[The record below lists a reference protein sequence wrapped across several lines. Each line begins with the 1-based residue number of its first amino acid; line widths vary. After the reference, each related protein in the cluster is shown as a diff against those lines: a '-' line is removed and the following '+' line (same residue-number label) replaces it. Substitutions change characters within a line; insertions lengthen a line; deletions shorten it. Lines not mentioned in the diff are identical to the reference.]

1 MVGSAAKGQLSS
13 TSRQM
18 TETLSRHCAWRSVL
32 AGLVLGVIASGCAR
46 TTSATPK
53 SFDGE
58 SSALTQTVVVPTLD
72 TPIPQ
77 GKSAIWCSSFQLAW
91 NRLKDDLAKG
101 PVQVKGAQTVA
112 DRLNR
117 ALVSEADLDPSA
129 YYAAAGFVK
138 DHIFET
144 IARDMAQKFPNAP
157 AFRPVES
164 GADLM
169 AYAYAYLQ
177 AGVNYRFPYFDN
189 SDDFVFTD
197 SAGSG
202 ASVHSFGIPPRGAHG
217 GLDTFRGQAE
227 VLFAAKIFH
236 DASREDF
243 ALDLCRFSEP
253 NQLVLAAV
261 TRKPT
266 LAEAIASVEGKRSKY
281 QPANEAD
288 RRLGIVDVLFVPV
301 MSWQVTHRFRE
312 LEGLDK
318 TLLNPTLRGGY
329 IAAAQQIIDFQM
341 DRNGAAVKSE
351 STIAAAGAAGRVL
364 LFNRPFLIM
373 LSKRGA
379 KQPFSVMWVDNAELL
394 QKR

>member
-1 MVGSAAKGQLSS
+1 M
-13 TSRQM
+13 
-18 TETLSRHCAWRSVL
+18 
-32 AGLVLGVIASGCAR
+32 
-46 TTSATPK
+46 
-53 SFDGE
+53 SFDGD
-58 SSALTQTVVVPTLD
+58 SSALTQTVIVPTLD

-101 PVQVKGAQTVA
+101 PVKVQNAETVA

-117 ALVSEADLDPSA
+117 AQASEADLDPNSF
-129 YYAAAGFVK
+129 YAAAGFVS
-138 DHIFET
+138 DGILET
-144 IARDMAQKFPNAP
+144 IARDMAERFPNVPAP
-157 AFRPVES
+157 RLGE

-189 SDDFVFTD
+189 PDDFVFTD

-202 ASVHSFGIPPRGAHG
+202 ASVQSFGIPPRGADG

-227 VLFAAKIFH
+227 VLFAAKF
-236 DASREDF
+236 ATEVSREDF

-253 NQLVLAAV
+253 NQLVLATV

-266 LAEAIASVEGKRSKY
+266 WAEAIANVEGKRSGY
-281 QPANEAD
+281 QPADRGD
-288 RRLGIVDVLFVPV
+288 RRLGRADILFVPV
-301 MSWQVTHRFRE
+301 MHWQIAHHFRE
-312 LEGLDK
+312 LEGTDK
-318 TLLNPTLRGGY
+318 LLLNPGLHGTY
-329 IAAAQQIIDFQM
+329 IAGAEQRTDFLM
-341 DRNGAAVKSE
+341 DKNGAAVTSE
-351 STIAAAGAAGRVL
+351 AAIKLAGAGR
-364 LFNRPFLIM
+364 LFLFDRPFLVL

-379 KQPFSVMWVDNAELL
+379 KQPFFVMWVDNAELL